1 MHAGIC
7 TIAVS
12 TCKDS
17 FHSVLT
23 HGYVLMCVQLC
34 VCVCAALGTGPL
46 QARKDWFFIAMPN
59 AMGVAFNTVSLLL
72 CALLPARERQA
83 STAAKRSPGS
93 STSGRQPSMLT
104 RLLQSFGGRSSGQ
117 DEGVAAVAA
126 PEADERTVPD
136 MTVDMGSGPGCQHA
150 HKK

>member
-1 MHAGIC
+1 M
-7 TIAVS
+7 
-12 TCKDS
+12 
-17 FHSVLT
+17 
-23 HGYVLMCVQLC
+23 
-34 VCVCAALGTGPL
+34 CVCAALGTGPL

>member
-1 MHAGIC
+1 MP
-7 TIAVS
+7 
-12 TCKDS
+12 
-17 FHSVLT
+17 L
-23 HGYVLMCVQLC
+23 
-34 VCVCAALGTGPL
+34 CAALGNGPL

-72 CALLPARERQA
+72 CAVLPARERQA
-83 STAAKRSPGS
+83 STAAENGTGSGGS
-93 STSGRQPSMLT
+93 SASSREPSMLT

-126 PEADERTVPD
+126 VEAADRSVPD
-136 MTVDMGSGPGCQHA
+136 MTVDMGSEAGCQHA